1 MSRYAR
7 FVLPASLLLVMPVV
21 AAAQTN
27 SPCAAVDAA
36 FASGSYDQ
44 REAIVDALQDRF
56 KAGNA
61 DRALGRDG
69 KVQAI
74 MLALTRCGTAPSDD
88 FMQTLDK
95 TAAQVATERARHH
108 GD

>member
-1 MSRYAR
+1 
-7 FVLPASLLLVMPVV
+7 MPVV
-21 AAAQTN
+21 AAAQT
-27 SPCAAVDAA
+27 SSRCAAVDAA

-44 REAIVDALQDRF
+44 REAIVDALQDQF

-74 MLALTRCGTAPSDD
+74 MLALNAVRDRTVRRFHADSG
-88 FMQTLDK
+88 
-95 TAAQVATERARHH
+95 
-108 GD
+108 